1 MGWWFSKWGDVVVWL
16 SLLLLLQM
24 MRRSEPTK
32 TRKTA
37 SREPRATSHF
47 FAGLTAVT
55 IDVPCYICEACKA
68 SASDG
73 SKVKVGVLQDSETTI
88 SNKNYGGGST
98 KLIAW
103 HKKPMHVRA
112 ARASQR
118 K

>member
-1 MGWWFSKWGDVVVWL
+1 MGRCCCLVISSAVAADDAEERANKNEKD
-16 SLLLLLQM
+16 
-24 MRRSEPTK
+24 
-32 TRKTA
+32 
-37 SREPRATSHF
+37 REPRATSHF